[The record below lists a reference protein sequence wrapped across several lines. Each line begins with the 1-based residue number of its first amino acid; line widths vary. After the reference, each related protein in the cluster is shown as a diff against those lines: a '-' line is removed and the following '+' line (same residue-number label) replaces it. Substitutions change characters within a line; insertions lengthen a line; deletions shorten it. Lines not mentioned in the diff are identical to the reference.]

1 MNKRINICPTAL
13 DMAGQAYQGLGEQKT
28 AIGCPSPAPQ
38 GQGGWVPL
46 DGQVCGEEV
55 GEKGKWSA
63 SCTVGRSRAEDMVGV
78 RNRLIRVAYTVTWGH
93 MMS

>member
-28 AIGCPSPAPQ
+28 ATAPPPSPAPR

-46 DGQVCGEEV
+46 DIQECGEEV
-55 GEKGKWSA
+55 GEKGKWSG
-63 SCTVGRSRAEDMVGV
+63 SCTVGRSRTEDEVGV
-78 RNRLIRVAYTVTWGH
+78 RNRLI
-93 MMS
+93 